1 MIITSRWNCIK
12 IILKEVRRP
21 VWWKLNQTRIG
32 CHREEKVIY
41 ISGRFSAS
49 VGSLVCPSLFATQR
63 NKHPRFFH
71 PPEIMEE
78 TRKRKSSRL
87 WPFCLL
93 VSGSSDGTTT
103 VVEWQIDCCSQCL
116 VGLSWLGRARTRIVG
131 REKMCGIVETHRA
144 LMERISAGLTSRR
157 RRTNERSLSG
167 RMNRFQHS
175 NVDVLR
181 IIIRR
186 RRISK

>member
-116 VGLSWLGRARTRIVG
+116 VGLSWFGWEGQG
-131 REKMCGIVETHRA
+131 RESSAEKKCA
-144 LMERISAGLTSRR
+144 ASSKRIARWWSAFPRDWR
-157 RRTNERSLSG
+157 V
-167 RMNRFQHS
+167 
-175 NVDVLR
+175 VDVGPMNAVSQVEWIVSNIPMLTCCVLL
-181 IIIRR
+181 
-186 RRISK
+186 